1 MKRYLGGASAHAL
14 AVAFDID
21 RRTATGI
28 VRAAGG
34 AVRYRA
40 DADIEMAGELYD
52 SGFSLAK
59 VGAEL
64 GVSARTVLN
73 IFRRAGIA
81 TREPGR
87 TS

>member
-1 MKRYLGGASAHAL
+1 MGGESAHAL

-21 RRTATGI
+21 RRTATRI

-34 AVRYRA
+34 VVRYRT
-40 DADIEMAGELYD
+40 DADVEMARELYD
-52 SGFSLAK
+52 FGLSLAK

-73 IFRRAGIA
+73 MFRRAGIP
-81 TREPGR
+81 TREAG
-87 TS
+87 TNQWS